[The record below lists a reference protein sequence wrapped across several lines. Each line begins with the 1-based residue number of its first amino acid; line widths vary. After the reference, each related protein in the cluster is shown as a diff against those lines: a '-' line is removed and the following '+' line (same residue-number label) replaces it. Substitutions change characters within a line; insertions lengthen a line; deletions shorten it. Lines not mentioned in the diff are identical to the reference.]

1 MKVKFIHAADIHL
14 DSPFLGLERYE
25 GAPVEY
31 VRSATR
37 VAFQNLVNLA
47 LEEKVDLVLLAGDLY
62 DGDWRDYNTGLFFAS
77 QVAKLRE
84 AGIKVFLVRGN
95 HDAASQITH
104 VLRLPDNVKVLS
116 THQPESAV
124 LEDLGVVIHGQSF
137 HTPAVTEDL
146 SRGYPLPRKGYFNIG
161 LLHTCASGREGHES
175 YAPCDINY
183 LKNKGYDYWALG
195 HVHKAEII
203 SKEPW
208 IVFPGNTQGRHIREE
223 GAKGCTVA
231 QVCDGRLESLEH
243 HSLDVLR
250 WSRCMIDAAGAETF
264 EEIMQRAEKKI
275 DEELSKCE
283 GRLLALRVIVF
294 GACEIHRKLVNNL
307 HGLKNNLRSLAAER
321 GPEAVWLEKVK
332 VETTPKA
339 SMEDLVASYPV
350 ASLLRYIKELSKDNH
365 FLQELTSEL
374 DRDKNAL
381 PADLFKK
388 GEIDPADINYLQGL
402 LPEVE
407 AIILS
412 RLLEKEGFSSEV

>member
-1 MKVKFIHAADIHL
+1 MARVFIPCSH
-14 DSPFLGLERYE
+14 RR
-25 GAPVEY
+25 PV
-31 VRSATR
+31 A
-37 VAFQNLVNLA
+37 
-47 LEEKVDLVLLAGDLY
+47 
-62 DGDWRDYNTGLFFAS
+62 
-77 QVAKLRE
+77 
-84 AGIKVFLVRGN
+84 
-95 HDAASQITH
+95 
-104 VLRLPDNVKVLS
+104 
-116 THQPESAV
+116 
-124 LEDLGVVIHGQSF
+124 
-137 HTPAVTEDL
+137 
-146 SRGYPLPRKGYFNIG
+146 GYPLPRKGYFNIG

-307 HGLKNNLRSLAAER
+307 HGLKNNLRSLAAEQ

-332 VETTPKA
+332 VETTPKVG
-339 SMEDLVASYPV
+339 MEDLVASYPV
-350 ASLLRYIKELSKDNH
+350 ASLLQYIEEFSKDNH
-365 FLQELTSEL
+365 FLQELASEL
-374 DRDKNAL
+374 ERDKNAL

-388 GEIDPADINYLQGL
+388 GEIDPADINYLQSL

-412 RLLEKEGFSSEV
+412 RLLERRGSAVRFKRINLKGAFRPFKDYEIDFGKTGSLILFMANEAGKTTVLRAITDFLYGIPQRSPDAFFSSTCQAAY